1 MQAMTKIGAHELAV
15 ECARLLSAL
24 RVQSP
29 LVQAITN
36 YVSMDVAANV
46 LLSIGAS
53 PAMVHA
59 AEEVEEF
66 VGFAGAL
73 VVNIGTLSPSF
84 VPGMEIAAAAAD
96 RLGKPWVLDPV
107 GAGATAYRNRTIEQL
122 LHHRPAII
130 RGNASEIIAVARI
143 AGVDVAAARPK
154 GVDAAH
160 GVDQAQDAAGALAR
174 RLGCIVAATGAIDF
188 VTDGARVAEPAN
200 GSPLMTR
207 VTALGCALSGVV
219 AAFAALTPDRFLAAA
234 VATAVYGVAG
244 EMAAEQAQRPG
255 GFRVAFLDALDA
267 IDEADIARRLKVA

>member
-1 MQAMTKIGAHELAV
+1 MEAMKKIGAHELAV

-24 RVQSP
+24 RVQRP

-36 YVSMDVAANV
+36 YVSMDIAANV

-59 AEEVEEF
+59 AEEAEEF

-73 VVNIGTLSPSF
+73 VINIGTLSPGF
-84 VPGMEIAAAAAD
+84 VSGMEIAAGAAG

-107 GAGATAYRNRTIEQL
+107 GVGATAYRNRTVEDL
-122 LHHRPAII
+122 LRLRPSII

-143 AGVDVAAARPK
+143 AGVDVEAARPK

-160 GVDQAQDAAGALAR
+160 GVDQAQDAAVALAR
-174 RLGCIVAATGAIDF
+174 RLGCVVAATGEVDF
-188 VTDGARVAEPAN
+188 VTDGERVAEPAN
-200 GSPLMTR
+200 GSELMTR
-207 VTALGCALSGVV
+207 VTAVGCALSGLV

-244 EMAAEQAQRPG
+244 EMAAERAQRPG

-267 IDEADIARRLKVA
+267 IGDADISRRLKVA